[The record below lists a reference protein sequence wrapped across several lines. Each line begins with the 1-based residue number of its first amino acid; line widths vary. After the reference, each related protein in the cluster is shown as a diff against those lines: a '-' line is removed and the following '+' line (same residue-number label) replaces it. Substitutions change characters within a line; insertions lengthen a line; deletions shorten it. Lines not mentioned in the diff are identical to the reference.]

1 MQTDDR
7 SASSSELMVTVS
19 AAFRSNAGM
28 YRDMGT
34 PLYGCLFER
43 AVDDPTLIEL
53 ASHGQD
59 GARPVH
65 LLSAVHD
72 LLLRDSSDPLSRFF
86 PTLNDNP
93 ASPEQAFP
101 ELQRFCRERRSE
113 ILSILQSRTV
123 QSTYVERCWSLM
135 PALAFV
141 SKLAGEPLNLIEI
154 GCSAGVLL
162 TYDSYGYAVPGQ
174 GIIGCSDAPLILS
187 GHYAGRPSLKIP
199 VIGTRIGIDLH
210 PVNAKSADERR
221 WLLALCLP
229 ELREQQLR
237 LSTALE
243 VVAQSEIHLLE
254 GDALDRLPEALASVE
269 GQSVSFIRFAYCTG
283 RPRQRLH
290 CMSNSVKRVES
301 ETSFVLALNSREHST
316 AIMPGAVRWPNQ
328 SSGQQA
334 RRSTSLSPVMARDKP
349 RAVSSLIQRPTSHP
363 FIGLAECV
371 LPAFL
376 LGLRSRQSGSAK
388 SSGDRTAVTPS
399 PLRAPI
405 SVVEHAQRIPAWP
418 RWN

>member
-1 MQTDDR
+1 
-7 SASSSELMVTVS
+7 MVTVS

-141 SKLAGEPLNLIEI
+141 SELAGEPLNLIEI

-162 TYDSYGYAVPGQ
+162 TYDSYGYAVPGH
-174 GIIGCSDAPLILS
+174 GIIGCSGAPLILS
-187 GHYAGRPSLKIP
+187 GHYAGRPPLKIP
-199 VIGTRIGIDLH
+199 VLGTRIGIDLH
-210 PVNAKSADERR
+210 PVNTKSADERR

-243 VVAQSEIHLLE
+243 VVATSEMHLLE
-254 GDALDRLPEALASVE
+254 GDALDRLSEALASVE
-269 GQSVSFIRFAYCTG
+269 GPICVFHSVCLLYWSTDAKTALHEQLREESRKRDIFRLGFELSGAFDSYHAG
-283 RPRQRLH
+283 RSAVAEPVQRPAGATFDVTFT
-290 CMSNSVKRVES
+290 CYGAGQAESRVIAH
-301 ETSFVLALNSREHST
+301 TTPDF
-316 AIMPGAVRWPNQ
+316 
-328 SSGQQA
+328 
-334 RRSTSLSPVMARDKP
+334 TSLYW
-349 RAVSSLIQRPTSHP
+349 
-363 FIGLAECV
+363 
-371 LPAFL
+371 
-376 LGLRSRQSGSAK
+376 LG
-388 SSGDRTAVTPS
+388 
-399 PLRAPI
+399 
-405 SVVEHAQRIPAWP
+405 
-418 RWN
+418 